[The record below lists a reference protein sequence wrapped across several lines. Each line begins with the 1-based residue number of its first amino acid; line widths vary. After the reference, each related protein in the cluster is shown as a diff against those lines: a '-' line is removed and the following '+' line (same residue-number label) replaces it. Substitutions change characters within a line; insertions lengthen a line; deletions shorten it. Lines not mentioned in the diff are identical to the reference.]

1 MYHSSC
7 KYNMNIRVGMWLKY
21 SWIKF
26 VDTLLFTVCVTC
38 IQTSILKSKFS
49 VQKDQ
54 DPEVGDLML
63 EQWGEFKWMDELY
76 FMQFTS
82 VSWYTQMTMNTVHG
96 MNNIKFT
103 YRFDCTTMPCWNA
116 WIFSP
121 SIFGWQFWKTFACY
135 HTFRETE
142 NFVKFC
148 EVWTHRT
155 WNEILKRWI
164 QNRNGMLC

>member
-82 VSWYTQMTMNTVHG
+82 VSWYKQMTTNTVHG

-103 YRFDCTTMPCWNA
+103 YRFDCTTMPVEMLEYSRQAFLVDN
-116 WIFSP
+116 SERP
-121 SIFGWQFWKTFACY
+121 LRVTTLSVKLKTSWS
-135 HTFRETE
+135 
-142 NFVKFC
+142 FVKYEHIERGTRF
-148 EVWTHRT
+148 
-155 WNEILKRWI
+155 
-164 QNRNGMLC
+164 